1 LVKVTGDKGPMR
13 GTVNATDNAQR
24 IVVVVADCHKF
35 NGNWGSTR
43 RSIDSVAGIRDAYD
57 GNSSEPTRNL
67 FRHSAHKSPLNQ
79 DQVFK
84 MENQENNQPQPRTIH
99 VDDSKAISCYA
110 NFCRVTGSPEELIV
124 DFGMN
129 AQPMGASDQ
138 PVEIQQR
145 IVLNF
150 FTAKRLL
157 HALHV
162 SIQRH
167 EDVFGSIETDIQKRV
182 RPRENARASKN

>member
-1 LVKVTGDKGPMR
+1 MAKDSNPQQQK
-13 GTVNATDNAQR
+13 
-24 IVVVVADCHKF
+24 
-35 NGNWGSTR
+35 
-43 RSIDSVAGIRDAYD
+43 SISVD
-57 GNSSEPTRNL
+57 E
-67 FRHSAHKSPLNQ
+67 
-79 DQVFK
+79 
-84 MENQENNQPQPRTIH
+84 
-99 VDDSKAISCYA
+99 SKALSCYA

-129 AQPMGASDQ
+129 SQPMGSNDQ

-162 SIQRH
+162 SVQRH
-167 EDVFGSIETDIQKRV
+167 EEVFGTIETDIQKRV
-182 RPRENARASKN
+182 KPRENAES